1 MVQVWRQIP
10 SFEFSVFAK
19 LSFGVCGEFAP
30 VDIGQSSGDGPEQI
44 DAGAGRFPADQ
55 LESADRADLSELTD
69 GMDSDFAEPAAALR
83 AEIAERFKGIV
94 RFHCGGPAAP
104 GGGWGDFCCK
114 KTAGTGESSVVTL
127 CRETA
132 NGDGGCGCDS
142 ENSL

>member
-1 MVQVWRQIP
+1 MVRVQRQIP

-94 RFHCGGPAAP
+94 RFHCGEPAAA
-104 GGGWGDFCCK
+104 GGG
-114 KTAGTGESSVVTL
+114 
-127 CRETA
+127 
-132 NGDGGCGCDS
+132 GGIFVAKRQRGP
-142 ENSL
+142 EKAQL

>member
-94 RFHCGGPAAP
+94 RFHCGGPAAL
-104 GGGWGDFCCK
+104 GRGDIFVAK
-114 KTAGTGESSVVTL
+114 DS
-127 CRETA
+127 
-132 NGDGGCGCDS
+132 GDRRKLSCNAVQR
-142 ENSL
+142 NSKWRWRLWL

>member
-1 MVQVWRQIP
+1 VVRVQRQIP

-104 GGGWGDFCCK
+104 GGGGEIFLQ